1 MKESTS
7 SQIEEKLLDAFEER
21 FGAKPEVLA
30 SAPGRVN
37 LIGEHTDYNEGFV
50 FPMAIEQRIWA
61 AGKRRDDGEIHL
73 VSLNGMPDQQL
84 SLDALS
90 RKGTWSDYVA
100 GVVLEARK
108 ADYPVGGFDAVV
120 FGNVPTGSGLSSSAA
135 LEVCTLH
142 LLMGLFDFEIEGKNQ
157 PLLCHR
163 AETQFVGV
171 NCGVMDQFISAL
183 GRKDH
188 ALFLDCRSL
197 DYENVPVRLGEVL
210 VAITDSK
217 VQRGLVDSEYNA
229 RRRECEEGVRIL
241 QKAGETQVKALR
253 DATLEMLERHREK
266 FPEVV
271 YRRCLHVVSEDER
284 VLRSVELF
292 RRGDL
297 EGFGRLLNESHT
309 SLRDNYEVSCPEL
322 DTLVETAWSVPGVL
336 GSRLTGAGF
345 GGCTVTLVRKDALDD
360 LIEAQ
365 TRAYRDRFDK
375 TPEVFVS
382 QPEQGGEHRRI
393 AQ

>member
-1 MKESTS
+1 MTNWTAAE
-7 SQIEEKLLDAFEER
+7 IEENVLAQFEKH
-21 FGAKPEVLA
+21 FGEKPEVLA

-50 FPMAIEQRIWA
+50 FPMAIQHRIWA
-61 AGKRRDDGEIHL
+61 AGRRRADGRIRL
-73 VSLNGMPDQQL
+73 VSLNGMPEQEL
-84 SLDALS
+84 ALENLS
-90 RKGTWSDYVA
+90 RKGAWSDYVA
-100 GVVLEARK
+100 GVVLEAQK
-108 ADYPVGGFDAVV
+108 SGQPVGGFDAVV
-120 FGNVPTGSGLSSSAA
+120 YGNVPTGSGLSSSAA

-142 LLMGLFDFEIEGKNQ
+142 LLMGLFGFEIEGKDQ

-163 AETQFVGV
+163 AETGFVGV

-197 DYENVPVRLGEVL
+197 DYDNIPVRLGDVV

-217 VQRGLVDSEYNA
+217 VKRGLVDSEYNA

-241 QKAGETQVKALR
+241 QEAGETQVKALR
-253 DATLEMLERHREK
+253 DATPEMLERHRDK

-271 YRRCLHVVSEDER
+271 YRRCLHVVTEDER
-284 VLRSVELF
+284 VLRSVDLF

-297 EGFGRLLNESHT
+297 EGFGKLLNESHR

-322 DTLVETAWSVPGVL
+322 DTLVETAWNTPGVL

-345 GGCTVTLVRKDALDD
+345 GGCTVTLVRRDALEN
-360 LIEAQ
+360 LVEAQ
-365 TRAYRDRFDK
+365 TRVYRDRFGK
-375 TPEVFVS
+375 TPEIFVS
-382 QPEQGGEHRRI
+382 QPEQGGEHRRVG
-393 AQ
+393 